1 MHFARSQGIL
11 CQGRGSAANSLAA
24 YLLDISPIDPL
35 AHDLLFERFL
45 SSERQLPP
53 DIDIDFDAMRREMEL
68 PSNEPILESLAKLD
82 AAHAARCHEI
92 LHRHELAGAERA
104 VLLPGARELVA
115 ALHAR
120 GIRQAVATRNSRRI
134 TETTL
139 LKLDLP
145 FDLVLTRDD
154 GPVKPDPWPVQ
165 EAARRWTIST
175 AEIVVV
181 GQPPERGAGQQE
193 VAGASGAQVLELADG
208 RGAIGR
214 MMARV
219 DAPLG
224 LREMPAVAAVEAQQ
238 FVVPPADDE
247 DA

>member
-1 MHFARSQGIL
+1 MI
-11 CQGRGSAANSLAA
+11 RGVVFD
-24 YLLDISPIDPL
+24 LDGTLVDSRL
-35 AHDLLFERFL
+35 
-45 SSERQLPP
+45 
-53 DIDIDFDAMRREMEL
+53 DFDAMRREMEL

-181 GQPPERGAGQQE
+181 GDYRFDVECGRA
-193 VAGASGAQVLELADG
+193 AQSQTVLLTHPHDPRTYANAEQANLVLGSLA
-208 RGAIGR
+208 
-214 MMARV
+214 
-219 DAPLG
+219 
-224 LREMPAVAAVEAQQ
+224 EYAALL
-238 FVVPPADDE
+238 
-247 DA
+247 